1 MKLLLWLISLFA
13 IAVGLTMFAQL
24 NTGYALIFLPPWRM
38 EISLNVFVVLLLLSM
53 IGVYLLVQMGVELL
67 GLPARVRRY
76 QAAQAKEAAVKLERD
91 ARIAFFEGRFQ
102 RAAKLAAEAMA
113 NSSEDDT
120 FAVNGLLAARAA
132 HAMRDFTL
140 RDQHLEQL
148 KARLGHEHLATLMTK
163 GELLLDERRYSE
175 AAQALAAARELA
187 PKLTNALKLELRL
200 RQREQNPEAVLKLV
214 EQLAKSEALDEE
226 QAGHIRVAAQL
237 QLLRQHP
244 MTPVELKE
252 WWKKLPSSDQH
263 HPQLAHAAAQRYIEQ
278 EAPELAKETLEK
290 ALDADWNSELLPAY
304 SQLKLALPV
313 QMAQLQKAEEW
324 LKAHPRDEQ
333 LLLAL
338 GRLCRKRELW
348 GKAQSYFEASIA
360 VSPTAT
366 AHAELAELLG
376 QLERNDDAAQHYRA
390 ALALALQA

>member
-263 HPQLAHAAAQRYIEQ
+263 HPQLAQAAAQRYIEQ

-360 VSPTAT
+360 VNPTAT